1 MLLWKLLK
9 GIFIRFIMKIFL
21 TIFFFTSFN
30 ILVFSQQKLKVKDSL
45 AIIDILYKQQND
57 WNRGDIDEFMKGY
70 LKSDKLIF
78 SGSSGPIYGWKAT
91 LDRYKKTYSDQEKM
105 GKLKFEILNVIAL
118 SPKVIQLQ
126 GKFNLTRSI
135 GDAFGY
141 FTLNWI
147 KVKNRWY
154 IISDHTSG
162 SN

>member
-1 MLLWKLLK
+1 
-9 GIFIRFIMKIFL
+9 MKIFL
-21 TIFFFTSFN
+21 HIFFFISIN
-30 ILVFSQQKLKVKDSL
+30 PVVFSQQKLETKDSL
-45 AIIDILYKQQND
+45 AIIDILNKQEKD

-70 LKSDKLIF
+70 LKSEKLVF

-91 LDRYKKTYSDQEKM
+91 LDRYKKTYSDKEKM
-105 GKLKFEILNVIAL
+105 GKLKFKILNVIAL

-135 GDAFGY
+135 GDSFGY

>member
-1 MLLWKLLK
+1 
-9 GIFIRFIMKIFL
+9 MKIFSA
-21 TIFFFTSFN
+21 IFFFISINT
-30 ILVFSQQKLKVKDSL
+30 IVFSQQKLEAKDSL
-45 AIIDILYKQQND
+45 AIIDILNKQEKD

-118 SPKVIQLQ
+118 SPKVVQLQ

>member
-1 MLLWKLLK
+1 
-9 GIFIRFIMKIFL
+9 MKIFL
-21 TIFFFTSFN
+21 YIFFFISVN
-30 ILVFSQQKLKVKDSL
+30 PVVFSQQKLETKDSL
-45 AIIDILYKQQND
+45 AIIDILNKQEKD

-70 LKSDKLIF
+70 LKSEKLVF

-91 LDRYKKTYSDQEKM
+91 LDRYKKTYSDKEKM

-118 SPKVIQLQ
+118 SPKVVQLQ

>member
-1 MLLWKLLK
+1 
-9 GIFIRFIMKIFL
+9 MKIFL
-21 TIFFFTSFN
+21 YIFFFISIN
-30 ILVFSQQKLKVKDSL
+30 PVVFSQQKLETKDSL
-45 AIIDILYKQQND
+45 AIIDILNKQEKD

-70 LKSDKLIF
+70 LKSDKLVF

-91 LDRYKKTYSDQEKM
+91 LDRYKKTYSDKEKM

-147 KVKNRWY
+147 NVKNRWY

>member
-1 MLLWKLLK
+1 
-9 GIFIRFIMKIFL
+9 MKIFL
-21 TIFFFTSFN
+21 SIFFFISIN
-30 ILVFSQQKLKVKDSL
+30 PVVFSQLKLETKDSL
-45 AIIDILYKQQND
+45 AIINILNKQEKD

-70 LKSDKLIF
+70 LKSEKLVF

-91 LDRYKKTYSDQEKM
+91 LDRYKKTYSDKEKM

-118 SPKVIQLQ
+118 SPKVVQLQ

-147 KVKNRWY
+147 KVKNKWY

-162 SN
+162 TN

>member
-1 MLLWKLLK
+1 
-9 GIFIRFIMKIFL
+9 MKIFL
-21 TIFFFTSFN
+21 YIFFFISIN
-30 ILVFSQQKLKVKDSL
+30 PVVFSQQKLETKDSL
-45 AIIDILYKQQND
+45 AIIDILNKQEKD

-70 LKSDKLIF
+70 LKSEKLVF

-91 LDRYKKTYSDQEKM
+91 RDRYKKTYSDQEKM

-126 GKFNLTRSI
+126 GKFNLNRSI

>member
-1 MLLWKLLK
+1 
-9 GIFIRFIMKIFL
+9 MKIFL
-21 TIFFFTSFN
+21 YIFFFITIN
-30 ILVFSQQKLKVKDSL
+30 PEVFSQQKLETKDSL
-45 AIIDILYKQQND
+45 AIIDILNKQEKD

-70 LKSDKLIF
+70 LKSEKLVF

-91 LDRYKKTYSDQEKM
+91 LDRYKKTYSDKEKM

>member
-1 MLLWKLLK
+1 
-9 GIFIRFIMKIFL
+9 MKIFL
-21 TIFFFTSFN
+21 YIFFFISIN
-30 ILVFSQQKLKVKDSL
+30 PVVFSQQKLETKDSL
-45 AIIDILYKQQND
+45 AIIDILNKQEKD

-70 LKSDKLIF
+70 LKSEKLIF

-91 LDRYKKTYSDQEKM
+91 LDRYKKTYSDKEKM

>member
-1 MLLWKLLK
+1 
-9 GIFIRFIMKIFL
+9 MKIFL
-21 TIFFFTSFN
+21 YIFFFISIN
-30 ILVFSQQKLKVKDSL
+30 PVVFSQQKLETKDSL
-45 AIIDILYKQQND
+45 AIIDILNKQEKD

-70 LKSDKLIF
+70 LKSEKLIF

-91 LDRYKKTYSDQEKM
+91 LDRYKKTYSDKEKM

-118 SPKVIQLQ
+118 GPKVIQLQ

-147 KVKNRWY
+147 KIKNRWY

>member
-1 MLLWKLLK
+1 
-9 GIFIRFIMKIFL
+9 MKIFPV
-21 TIFFFTSFN
+21 IFFFISIN
-30 ILVFSQQKLKVKDSL
+30 PLVFSQQKLETKDSL
-45 AIIDILYKQQND
+45 AIIDILNKQQKD

-70 LKSDKLIF
+70 LKSEKLVF

-91 LDRYKKTYSDQEKM
+91 LDRYKKTYSDKEKM

-118 SPKVIQLQ
+118 SPEVIQLQ

-135 GDAFGY
+135 GDTFGY

-147 KVKNRWY
+147 KVKNKWH

>member
-1 MLLWKLLK
+1 
-9 GIFIRFIMKIFL
+9 MKIFL
-21 TIFFFTSFN
+21 HIFFFISIN
-30 ILVFSQQKLKVKDSL
+30 PVVFSQQKLETKDSL
-45 AIIDILYKQQND
+45 AIIDILNKQEKD

-118 SPKVIQLQ
+118 SPKVVQLQ

-135 GDAFGY
+135 GDSFGY

-147 KVKNRWY
+147 KIKNRWY

>member
-1 MLLWKLLK
+1 
-9 GIFIRFIMKIFL
+9 MKIFL
-21 TIFFFTSFN
+21 SIFFFISIN
-30 ILVFSQQKLKVKDSL
+30 PVVFSQQKLETKDSL
-45 AIIDILYKQQND
+45 AIIDILDKQEKD

-70 LKSDKLIF
+70 LKSDKLVF

-91 LDRYKKTYSDQEKM
+91 LDRYKKTYSDKEKM

>member
-1 MLLWKLLK
+1 
-9 GIFIRFIMKIFL
+9 MKIFSA
-21 TIFFFTSFN
+21 IFFFITIN
-30 ILVFSQQKLKVKDSL
+30 TIVFYQQKLEAKDSL
-45 AIIDILYKQQND
+45 AIIDILNKQEKD

-70 LKSDKLIF
+70 LKSEKLIF

-91 LDRYKKTYSDQEKM
+91 LDRYKKTYSDKEKM

>member
-1 MLLWKLLK
+1 
-9 GIFIRFIMKIFL
+9 MKIIL
-21 TIFFFTSFN
+21 YIFFFISIN
-30 ILVFSQQKLKVKDSL
+30 PVVFSQQKLETKDSL
-45 AIIDILYKQQND
+45 AIIDILNKQEKD

-70 LKSDKLIF
+70 LKSEKLIF

-91 LDRYKKTYSDQEKM
+91 LDRYKKTYSDKEKM

>member
-1 MLLWKLLK
+1 MS
-9 GIFIRFIMKIFL
+9 INPI
-21 TIFFFTSFN
+21 
-30 ILVFSQQKLKVKDSL
+30 VFSQQKLEAKDSL
-45 AIIDILYKQQND
+45 AIIDVLNKQQND

-70 LKSDKLIF
+70 LKSEELVF

-91 LDRYKKTYSDQEKM
+91 RDRYMKTYSDQEKM
-105 GKLKFEILNVIAL
+105 GNLKFDILNVIAL
-118 SPKVIQLQ
+118 SQTVIQLQ

-147 KVKNRWY
+147 KVKNQWY
-154 IISDHTSG
+154 IISDHTSS

>member
-1 MLLWKLLK
+1 M
-9 GIFIRFIMKIFL
+9 RIFL
-21 TIFFFTSFN
+21 SIFFFISIN
-30 ILVFSQQKLKVKDSL
+30 PVVFSQQKLETKDSL
-45 AIIDILYKQQND
+45 AIIDILNKQQKD

-70 LKSDKLIF
+70 LKSEKLVF

-91 LDRYKKTYSDQEKM
+91 LDRYKKTYSDKEKM

-118 SPKVIQLQ
+118 SPKVVQLQ

-135 GDAFGY
+135 GDTFGY

>member
-1 MLLWKLLK
+1 
-9 GIFIRFIMKIFL
+9 MKIFL
-21 TIFFFTSFN
+21 YIFFFISIN
-30 ILVFSQQKLKVKDSL
+30 PVVFSQQKLETKDSL
-45 AIIDILYKQQND
+45 AIIDILNKQEKD
-57 WNRGDIDEFMKGY
+57 WNRGDIDEFMMGY
-70 LKSDKLIF
+70 LKSEKLVF

-91 LDRYKKTYSDQEKM
+91 LDRYKKTYSDKEKM

>member
-1 MLLWKLLK
+1 
-9 GIFIRFIMKIFL
+9 MKIFL
-21 TIFFFTSFN
+21 SIFFFISIN
-30 ILVFSQQKLKVKDSL
+30 PVVFSQQKLETKDSL
-45 AIIDILYKQQND
+45 AIIDILNKQEKD
-57 WNRGDIDEFMKGY
+57 WNRGDIDKFMKGY
-70 LKSDKLIF
+70 LKSEKLVF

-91 LDRYKKTYSDQEKM
+91 LDRYKKTYSDKEKM

>member
-1 MLLWKLLK
+1 
-9 GIFIRFIMKIFL
+9 MKIFSA
-21 TIFFFTSFN
+21 IFFFISINT
-30 ILVFSQQKLKVKDSL
+30 IVFSQQKLETKDSL
-45 AIIDILYKQQND
+45 AIIDILNKQEKD

-70 LKSDKLIF
+70 LKSDKLVF

-91 LDRYKKTYSDQEKM
+91 LDRYKKTYSDKEKM

-154 IISDHTSG
+154 IISDHTSS

>member
-1 MLLWKLLK
+1 
-9 GIFIRFIMKIFL
+9 MKIFL
-21 TIFFFTSFN
+21 SIFFFISIN
-30 ILVFSQQKLKVKDSL
+30 PLVFSQQKLETKDSL
-45 AIIDILYKQQND
+45 AIIDILNKQEKD

-70 LKSDKLIF
+70 LKSEKLVF

-91 LDRYKKTYSDQEKM
+91 LDRYKKTYSDKEKM

-118 SPKVIQLQ
+118 SPEVIQLQ

>member
-1 MLLWKLLK
+1 
-9 GIFIRFIMKIFL
+9 MKIFL
-21 TIFFFTSFN
+21 SIFFFISIN
-30 ILVFSQQKLKVKDSL
+30 PLVFSQQKLETKDSL
-45 AIIDILYKQQND
+45 ALIDILNKQEKD

-70 LKSDKLIF
+70 LKSDKLVF

-91 LDRYKKTYSDQEKM
+91 LDRYKKTYSDKEKM

-118 SPKVIQLQ
+118 GPKVIQLQ

>member
-1 MLLWKLLK
+1 
-9 GIFIRFIMKIFL
+9 MKIFL
-21 TIFFFTSFN
+21 YIFFFISIN
-30 ILVFSQQKLKVKDSL
+30 PVVFSQLKLETKDSL
-45 AIIDILYKQQND
+45 AIIDILNKQEKD

-70 LKSDKLIF
+70 LKSEKLVF

-91 LDRYKKTYSDQEKM
+91 LDRYKKTYSDKEKM

-118 SPKVIQLQ
+118 SPEVIQLQ

>member
-1 MLLWKLLK
+1 
-9 GIFIRFIMKIFL
+9 MKIFL
-21 TIFFFTSFN
+21 SIFFFISIN
-30 ILVFSQQKLKVKDSL
+30 PVVFSQQKLETKDSL
-45 AIIDILYKQQND
+45 AIIDILNKQQKD

-70 LKSDKLIF
+70 LKSKKLVF

-91 LDRYKKTYSDQEKM
+91 LDRYKKTYSDKEKM

-147 KVKNRWY
+147 NVKNRWY

>member
-1 MLLWKLLK
+1 
-9 GIFIRFIMKIFL
+9 MKIFIY
-21 TIFFFTSFN
+21 IFFFISIN
-30 ILVFSQQKLKVKDSL
+30 PVVFSQQKLETKDSL
-45 AIIDILYKQQND
+45 AIIDILNKQEKD

-70 LKSDKLIF
+70 LKSEKLIF

-91 LDRYKKTYSDQEKM
+91 LDRYKKTYSNKEKM

>member
-1 MLLWKLLK
+1 
-9 GIFIRFIMKIFL
+9 MKIFSA
-21 TIFFFTSFN
+21 IFFFISINT
-30 ILVFSQQKLKVKDSL
+30 IVFSQQKLEAKDSL
-45 AIIDILYKQQND
+45 AIIHILNKQEKD

-70 LKSDKLIF
+70 LKSDKLVF
-78 SGSSGPIYGWKAT
+78 SGPRGPIYGWKAT
-91 LDRYKKTYSDQEKM
+91 LDRYKKTYSDKEKM

-147 KVKNRWY
+147 NVKNRWY

>member
-1 MLLWKLLK
+1 
-9 GIFIRFIMKIFL
+9 MKIFL
-21 TIFFFTSFN
+21 SIFFFISIN
-30 ILVFSQQKLKVKDSL
+30 PVVFSQQKIEAKDSL
-45 AIIDILYKQQND
+45 AIIDVLNKQQKD

-70 LKSDKLIF
+70 LKSEKLVF

-91 LDRYKKTYSDQEKM
+91 LDRYKKTYSDKEKM

-118 SPKVIQLQ
+118 SPKVVQLQ

>member
-1 MLLWKLLK
+1 
-9 GIFIRFIMKIFL
+9 MKIFSA
-21 TIFFFTSFN
+21 IFFFISINTK
-30 ILVFSQQKLKVKDSL
+30 VFSQQKLEAKDSL
-45 AIIDILYKQQND
+45 AIIDILNKQEKD

-70 LKSDKLIF
+70 LKSDKLVF

-91 LDRYKKTYSDQEKM
+91 LDRYKKTYSDQETM

-118 SPKVIQLQ
+118 SPKVVQLQ

>member
-1 MLLWKLLK
+1 
-9 GIFIRFIMKIFL
+9 MKIFL
-21 TIFFFTSFN
+21 YIFSFISIN
-30 ILVFSQQKLKVKDSL
+30 PVVFCQQKLETKDSL
-45 AIIDILYKQQND
+45 AIIDILNKQEKD

-70 LKSDKLIF
+70 LKSDKLVF

-91 LDRYKKTYSDQEKM
+91 LDRYKKTYSDKEKM
-105 GKLKFEILNVIAL
+105 GKLKFEILNIIAL

>member
-1 MLLWKLLK
+1 
-9 GIFIRFIMKIFL
+9 MKIFL
-21 TIFFFTSFN
+21 YIFFFISIN
-30 ILVFSQQKLKVKDSL
+30 PVVFSQLKLETKDSL
-45 AIIDILYKQQND
+45 AIIDILNKQEKD

-70 LKSDKLIF
+70 LKSEKLVF

-91 LDRYKKTYSDQEKM
+91 LDRYKKTYSDKEKM

-118 SPKVIQLQ
+118 SPKVVQLQ

>member
-1 MLLWKLLK
+1 
-9 GIFIRFIMKIFL
+9 MKIFSA
-21 TIFFFTSFN
+21 IFFFISINT
-30 ILVFSQQKLKVKDSL
+30 IVFSQQKLEAKDSL
-45 AIIDILYKQQND
+45 AIIDILNKQEKD

-70 LKSDKLIF
+70 LKSEKLIF

-91 LDRYKKTYSDQEKM
+91 LDRYKKTYSDKEKM

>member
-1 MLLWKLLK
+1 
-9 GIFIRFIMKIFL
+9 MKIFSA
-21 TIFFFTSFN
+21 IFFFISINT
-30 ILVFSQQKLKVKDSL
+30 IVFSQQKLEAKDSL
-45 AIIDILYKQQND
+45 AIIDILNKQEKD

-70 LKSDKLIF
+70 LKSDKLVF

-91 LDRYKKTYSDQEKM
+91 LDRYKKTYSDKEKM

>member
-1 MLLWKLLK
+1 
-9 GIFIRFIMKIFL
+9 MKIFL
-21 TIFFFTSFN
+21 YIFFFISIN
-30 ILVFSQQKLKVKDSL
+30 PVVFSQQKLETKDSL
-45 AIIDILYKQQND
+45 AIIDILNKQEKD
-57 WNRGDIDEFMKGY
+57 WNRGDIDKFMKGY
-70 LKSDKLIF
+70 LKSEKLVF
-78 SGSSGPIYGWKAT
+78 SGSSGPVYGWKAT
-91 LDRYKKTYSDQEKM
+91 LDRYKKTYSDKEKM
-105 GKLKFEILNVIAL
+105 GKLKFKILNVIAL

>member
-1 MLLWKLLK
+1 
-9 GIFIRFIMKIFL
+9 MKIFSA
-21 TIFFFTSFN
+21 IFFFISINT
-30 ILVFSQQKLKVKDSL
+30 IVFSQQKLEAKDSL
-45 AIIDILYKQQND
+45 AIIDILNKQEKD

-70 LKSDKLIF
+70 LKSEKLVF

-91 LDRYKKTYSDQEKM
+91 LDRYKKTYSDKEKM

>member
-1 MLLWKLLK
+1 
-9 GIFIRFIMKIFL
+9 MKIFL
-21 TIFFFTSFN
+21 SIFFFISIN
-30 ILVFSQQKLKVKDSL
+30 PVVFSQQKLETKDSL
-45 AIIDILYKQQND
+45 AIIDILNKQEKD

-70 LKSDKLIF
+70 LKSEKLIF

-91 LDRYKKTYSDQEKM
+91 LDRYKKTYSDKEKM

>member
-1 MLLWKLLK
+1 
-9 GIFIRFIMKIFL
+9 MKIFL
-21 TIFFFTSFN
+21 YIFFFISIN
-30 ILVFSQQKLKVKDSL
+30 PVVFSQQKLETKDSL
-45 AIIDILYKQQND
+45 AIIDILNKQEKD

-70 LKSDKLIF
+70 LKSEKLVF

-91 LDRYKKTYSDQEKM
+91 RDRYKKTYSDKEKM
-105 GKLKFEILNVIAL
+105 GKLKFDILNVIAL

-147 KVKNRWY
+147 KVKNQWY